1 METDYTK
8 IHPLFEPIEKFFEFV
23 IVGNAFM
30 MMPDF
35 QETFKSKIPAMQPML
50 DKYNKE
56 VGRKIVGSKIHTNIQ
71 FYLIY
76 AGRLMAIAIFDFLQ
90 SSKYG
95 NYLSNTD
102 IFKFSKHIRNG
113 AAHNNKFT
121 FDPKTKKELLA
132 EPVKWGGKTIDVSL
146 MGKTVFPDFINT
158 FSLLFLM
165 QDISKMIELKQTT
178 K

>member
-1 METDYTK
+1 MTQSISRHFNPHKVLESLDNADEVMETDYTK

-35 QETFKSKIPAMQPML
+35 QEAFKSKIPAMQPLL

-56 VGRKIVGSKIHTNIQ
+56 VGQKIVGSKVHTNIQ

-102 IFKFSKHIRNG
+102 IFN
-113 AAHNNKFT
+113 
-121 FDPKTKKELLA
+121 
-132 EPVKWGGKTIDVSL
+132 
-146 MGKTVFPDFINT
+146 FPLDT
-158 FSLLFLM
+158 L
-165 QDISKMIELKQTT
+165 
-178 K
+178 